1 MSEDHNLRVATFN
14 VWFGDHELKRRAE
27 ALCDLLDTE
36 SPDVIALQEFT
47 PAFGSMLRHQPW
59 TRQYQWST
67 SSEALYDYSNLLL
80 CRLPNAT
87 FERTKL
93 WSYQGRH
100 LDLVYLDS
108 GIAIGTVH
116 LESRRHNAEIRGTQ
130 LSDIFSNFGQSLA
143 LLMGDFN
150 FDDGSDEEAFRP
162 DSFRDA
168 WTQLHSPESG
178 PTFDTSSNLM
188 ARSQS
193 SSEKQVRYDR
203 VWAKSSELHVRTI
216 RRIGLDP
223 IPGHNSLWP
232 SDHFG
237 LVADLNYSTTRVSF

>member
-1 MSEDHNLRVATFN
+1 M
-14 VWFGDHELKRRAE
+14 
-27 ALCDLLDTE
+27 
-36 SPDVIALQEFT
+36 
-47 PAFGSMLRHQPW
+47 
-59 TRQYQWST
+59 
-67 SSEALYDYSNLLL
+67 DYCNLLL

-87 FERTKL
+87 FERTRL

-116 LESRRHNAEIRGTQ
+116 LESRGHNSEIRGTQ

-162 DSFRDA
+162 ESFRDA
-168 WTQLHSPESG
+168 WTEMHSAESG

-193 SSEKQVRYDR
+193 SREKQVRYDR
-203 VWAKSSELHVRTI
+203 IWAKSSKLQVAAI

-223 IPGHNSLWP
+223 IPGHSRLWP

-237 LVADLNYSTTRVSF
+237 LVAEFALP